1 MIDWHRPTL
10 LTIVRKF
17 NINLKI
23 KIRNKTMSNI
33 PSELKYATSHE
44 WVRNE
49 GDGTVTVGITEH
61 AQDLLGDM
69 VFVEL
74 PDVDDE
80 ISTGDDVAVAESV
93 KAASDIYAPI
103 SGTVI
108 EVNEDLEDSP
118 ELVNSDAFG
127 DGWLF
132 KVKVDDASE
141 LENLLDAEGY
151 ANSID
156 ED

>member
-1 MIDWHRPTL
+1 
-10 LTIVRKF
+10 
-17 NINLKI
+17 
-23 KIRNKTMSNI
+23 MSNI
-33 PSELKYATSHE
+33 PSELKYAASHE

-74 PDVDDE
+74 PEVGDE
-80 ISTGDDVAVAESV
+80 ISMGDDVAVAESV
-93 KAASDIYAPI
+93 KAASDIYAPVT
-103 SGTVI
+103 GEVV
-108 EVNEDLEDSP
+108 EVNEELEDSP

-132 KVKVDDASE
+132 KVKLEDASE
-141 LENLLDAEGY
+141 LGDLLDAEGY

>member
-1 MIDWHRPTL
+1 
-10 LTIVRKF
+10 
-17 NINLKI
+17 
-23 KIRNKTMSNI
+23 MSNI

-49 GDGTVTVGITEH
+49 GNGVVTVGISEH

-80 ISTGDDVAVAESV
+80 ISVGDDVAVAESV
-93 KAASDIYAPI
+93 KAASDIYAPV
-103 SGTVI
+103 SGKVI
-108 EVNEDLEDSP
+108 AINEELEDSP
-118 ELVNSDAFG
+118 ETVNSDAFG
-127 DGWLF
+127 AGWLF
-132 KVKVDDASE
+132 KVQLADEAELDA
-141 LENLLDAEGY
+141 LLDAEGY

>member
-1 MIDWHRPTL
+1 
-10 LTIVRKF
+10 
-17 NINLKI
+17 
-23 KIRNKTMSNI
+23 MSNI

-61 AQDLLGDM
+61 AQGLLGDM

-74 PDVDDE
+74 PDVGDNV
-80 ISTGDDVAVAESV
+80 STGDDVAVAESV

-103 SGTVI
+103 SGEVI

-151 ANSID
+151 AASID

>member
-1 MIDWHRPTL
+1 
-10 LTIVRKF
+10 
-17 NINLKI
+17 
-23 KIRNKTMSNI
+23 MSNI

-49 GDGTVTVGITEH
+49 GDGVVTVGITEH
-61 AQDLLGDM
+61 AQGLLGDM

-74 PDVDDE
+74 PEVGDQ

-103 SGTVI
+103 SGEVV

-127 DGWLF
+127 DGWMF
-132 KVKVDDASE
+132 KVKLDDAAE
-141 LENLLDAEGY
+141 LEALLDAEGY
-151 ANSID
+151 ENSID

>member
-1 MIDWHRPTL
+1 
-10 LTIVRKF
+10 
-17 NINLKI
+17 
-23 KIRNKTMSNI
+23 MSNI
-33 PSELKYATSHE
+33 PSELKYASSHE

-74 PDVDDE
+74 PDVGDE
-80 ISTGDDVAVAESV
+80 VSTGDDICVAESV
-93 KAASDIYAPI
+93 KAASDIYAPV
-103 SGTVI
+103 SGEIT

-132 KVKVDDASE
+132 KIKLDDAAE
-141 LENLLDAEGY
+141 LDALLDAEGY